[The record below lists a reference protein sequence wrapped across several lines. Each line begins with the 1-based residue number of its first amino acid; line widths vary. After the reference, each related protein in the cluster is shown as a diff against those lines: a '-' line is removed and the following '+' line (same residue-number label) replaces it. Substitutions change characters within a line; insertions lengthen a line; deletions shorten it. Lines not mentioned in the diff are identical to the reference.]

1 MKQPSTPLWVWIV
14 VIAAGIGLGLGLRP
28 LIQGG
33 LSGASGSA
41 AQTPAVRCAGP
52 DGSELALTEFI
63 ESGLSGAD
71 VTYSRTYRLERPG
84 QAPLQFNTNISDKDN
99 APTNCSDVRF
109 GPGARVAFSRGRTVS
124 VVELVGPTVQTFD
137 ASSDRDLTAIV
148 LEPRWKLGL
157 KLEDYELSAP
167 NIAEDGKNG
176 SVTLQR
182 VKSDRSFPATFLFN
196 TQNGGATWTL
206 DKTSSLRGF

>member
-33 LSGASGSA
+33 LGGGSGSA
-41 AQTPAVRCAGP
+41 AQTPIVRCAGP
-52 DGSELALTEFI
+52 DGSELALSEFI
-63 ESGLSGAD
+63 ESGLSGTD
-71 VTYSRTYRLERPG
+71 VTYSRSYRLERPG
-84 QAPLQFNTNISDKDN
+84 QVPLQFTTVSDKDN

-109 GPGARVAFSRGRTVS
+109 GPGARVSFSRGRSVS

-137 ASSDRDLTAIV
+137 AATDKDLTAIV

-157 KLEDYELSAP
+157 KLEDYEMSAP
-167 NIAEDGKNG
+167 TIAEDGKQG

-182 VKSDRSFPATFLFN
+182 LKSDRAFPAAFIFN
-196 TQNGGATWTL
+196 TVNGGATWTL
-206 DKTSSLRGF
+206 DKASSLRGF